1 MVAGAASKLSQMR
14 AIKLLNGRTHK
25 KEEEASKSKPFYL
38 LHSTPSFFSFSRFS
52 LRRGPVVKLLD
63 NQATT
68 LKPFFL
74 HTYLEIVLFIFLH
87 KINSFYIFSTSEK
100 CRMV

>member
-25 KEEEASKSKPFYL
+25 KEEEEASKSKPFYL
-38 LHSTPSFFSFSRFS
+38 LHSTPSFFSSFSRFS
-52 LRRGPVVKLLD
+52 LRRGPVVQLLD

-68 LKPFFL
+68 LKPSFF
-74 HTYLEIVLFIFLH
+74 TYLVFFTFCT
-87 KINSFYIFSTSEK
+87 K
-100 CRMV
+100 

>member
-25 KEEEASKSKPFYL
+25 KEEEEEASKQKQAFLYL

-52 LRRGPVVKLLD
+52 LRRGPVVQLLS
-63 NQATT
+63 
-68 LKPFFL
+68 
-74 HTYLEIVLFIFLH
+74 Y
-87 KINSFYIFSTSEK
+87 
-100 CRMV
+100 

>member
-25 KEEEASKSKPFYL
+25 KEEEEEEEEEEASKSKPFYL
-38 LHSTPSFFSFSRFS
+38 LHSTLSFFSSFSRFS
-52 LRRGPVVKLLD
+52 LRRGPVVQLLD

-68 LKPFFL
+68 LKPSFF
-74 HTYLEIVLFIFLH
+74 TYLPRDSIIYFFAQNKFILDL
-87 KINSFYIFSTSEK
+87 
-100 CRMV
+100 